1 MSPHVLDKTP
11 TDTASLSAV
20 RYKGLITGLYGDVL
34 QGWALD
40 TLNPGQKLIV
50 EVFIDGASVA
60 VARADL
66 YETKASEGDQ
76 FNGFAVQLRQ
86 AWLNQARH
94 ISVTIANESFSL
106 DGDITLPALFGR
118 EPELI
123 ASQVWHTGGLRL
135 SGWAWDPQSP
145 HRRVTIRVREG
156 DQQVAQ
162 VVCDQHS
169 QALAYRDSSDHG
181 FVLDLPWALADG
193 KPHVLSIESESG
205 APLAGSP
212 ITLCCAPEGI
222 EGLVNQLSAH
232 HDSALI
238 EVIEAVAREQSLR
251 LPKSA
256 GWHLYP
262 AWANAFQCPKPSESQ
277 RANDVGVLLI
287 SNGDAALEALTL
299 GSLALSG
306 NSPGRLVKAHPSDI
320 APVLL
325 ELLNAD
331 CTSIVPVW
339 AGDRL
344 RADALIQFSALLAEG
359 SAWGYA
365 DCDQDLAN
373 GEPGHPWFKPVW
385 DLDAFIG
392 ADTFTPGSVFHKD
405 TVSRAVARLQQ
416 SGHGTFDWHMLM
428 SAVVLITEEMQARVA
443 HLPQVLYHRHALS
456 VSSPE
461 HAPACPQRLLAIN
474 WLCEALAPGAQV
486 TPLADHPGL
495 LRVIWPLPMPLPKVS
510 LIIPTK
516 DQVALLRT
524 CIEGLLNQTDYPD
537 LEIIVMD
544 NLSVMPETLEYL
556 AELPSRG
563 VKVIPHP
570 YPFNYSEINN
580 AAVHHATGQIIGLVN
595 NDIEIL
601 DGNWLK
607 EMVSQL
613 MRPGVGAV
621 GAKLLWPNRMVQHGG
636 VVVGINGLAA
646 HAGNQLAEHD
656 AGYLA
661 SNLLT
666 RQQTAVT
673 AACLLVHAPLFEVL
687 GGLDE
692 VRYPVAFND
701 VDFCMR
707 IRALGFKIV
716 WCAQAQLIHAESASR
731 GKDIA
736 PEKRARAQREQ
747 KNFTDRWFSQGE
759 QDPFYHPALSHDYLS
774 GPYGGLA
781 LPPRA
786 TTQVRYGGGKVCC
799 LTDLDGA
806 KRTFDWRAA
815 DANPKALSG
824 HQEAA
829 DVV

>member
-1 MSPHVLDKTP
+1 MSQHILDQTS
-11 TDTASLSAV
+11 TANASLPAS
-20 RYKGLITGLYGDVL
+20 RYTGLITGLYGDVL

-50 EVFIDGASVA
+50 EIFIDGASVTI
-60 VARADL
+60 ARADL
-66 YETKASEGDQ
+66 HESKATEGDQ

-94 ISVTIANESFSL
+94 ISVKIANEPFSL
-106 DGDITLPALFGR
+106 EGDITLPAPFGK

-145 HRRVTIRVREG
+145 QRRVTIRVREG
-156 DQQVAQ
+156 NQQVAQ
-162 VVCDQHS
+162 VVCDQHC
-169 QALAYRDSSDHG
+169 QALSYRDSSDHG
-181 FVLDLPWALADG
+181 FMLDLPWTFADG
-193 KPHVLSIESESG
+193 KPHLLSIESDSG
-205 APLAGSP
+205 MPLAGSP

-222 EGLVNQLSAH
+222 EGLISQLSAH
-232 HDSALI
+232 HDEALI
-238 EVIEAVAREQSLR
+238 AVIEAVAREQNLR

-256 GWHLYP
+256 GWQLYP
-262 AWANAFQCPKPSESQ
+262 TWANAFQRPQVIEGLHTSE
-277 RANDVGVLLI
+277 VGVLLI
-287 SNGDAALEALTL
+287 GEDDPALEAL
-299 GSLALSG
+299 SLDSFKAPG
-306 NSPGRLVKAHPSDI
+306 NIPRRLVKASSSDI
-320 APVLL
+320 APALV
-325 ELLNAD
+325 ELLGEG
-331 CTSIVPVW
+331 CTCIVPVW

-344 RADALIQFSALLAEG
+344 RADALVQFNELLATG
-359 SAWGYA
+359 SAWGYS
-365 DCDQDLAN
+365 DCDQRQPD
-373 GEPGHPWFKPVW
+373 GEPSHPWFKPVW

-392 ADTFTPGSVFHKD
+392 VDTFTRGSVFHRD
-405 TVSRAVARLQQ
+405 TINHAIARLQDD
-416 SGHGTFDWHMLM
+416 GHSAFDWHMLI
-428 SAVVLITEEMQARVA
+428 SAVVLMTQETQARVA

-456 VSSPE
+456 VSTPE
-461 HAPACPQRLLAIN
+461 QTPASEQRLRAIS
-474 WLCEALAPGAQV
+474 WLCEALAPGALV
-486 TPLADHPGL
+486 TPTTAYPGL
-495 LRVIWPLPMPLPKVS
+495 LRVTWPLPALLPKVS
-510 LIIPTK
+510 LIVPTK

-544 NLSVMPETLEYL
+544 NLSVAPETQEYL
-556 AELPSRG
+556 AELPGRG
-563 VKVIPHP
+563 VKVVPHP

-580 AAVHHATGQIIGLVN
+580 AAVRHATGQIIGLVN

-601 DGNWLK
+601 DDDWLK

-656 AGYLA
+656 PGYLA
-661 SNLLT
+661 GNLLT

-673 AACLLVHAPLFEVL
+673 AACLLVHAPLFNAL

-692 VRYPVAFND
+692 IRYPVAFND

-707 IRALGFKIV
+707 VRALGFKIV
-716 WCAQAQLIHAESASR
+716 WCANAQLIHAESASR

-747 KNFTDRWFSQGE
+747 KHFTDRWFSRGE

-781 LPPRA
+781 LPPRG
-786 TTQVRYGGGKVCC
+786 TNQVRYGGGK
-799 LTDLDGA
+799 LYSLSDLGSAQGA
-806 KRTFDWRAA
+806 FDWRAA
-815 DANPKALSG
+815 VTRNEGLSFT
-824 HQEAA
+824 QETA